1 MTIVRRI
8 LFVERVFAVG
18 SVLTH
23 IAVVVRTIVA
33 QYVFCTHLHVVR
45 LADRRSIVYL
55 QRVLHASSVAFGML
69 VRQAL
74 HERQPLV
81 GSFCHIVR
89 RIVVAAI
96 GASAYLVGER
106 KHTPLPL
113 EEALIVD
120 IAVEIRIIRDTAS
133 AVAIR
138 IERCA
143 RQRRRSVSSCQAV
156 RM

>member
-23 IAVVVRTIVA
+23 IAVVVRTVVA

-55 QRVLHASSVAFGML
+55 QRVLHASSVAFDML

-81 GSFCHIVR
+81 GSFSHIIR

-96 GASAYLVGER
+96 GAPVYLVGDGE
-106 KHTPLPL
+106 HTTFQL
-113 EEALIVD
+113 EQALIVEVA
-120 IAVEIRIIRDTAS
+120 IEIHIVRDAAPT
-133 AVAIR
+133 VGIR

-143 RQRRRSVSSCQAV
+143 RQGRYGVAS
-156 RM
+156 